1 MTGPSTGSE
10 LSTSN
15 SRVVLS
21 LPLSSSERG
30 VCLVGTLLR
39 PVVYF
44 KEDVN
49 YTSTSL
55 KLLGET
61 RATIMGKERW
71 QAGAVMN
78 ASLGGGA
85 IGAAGMPITSIE
97 RLPFLE
103 LDIPLVSSTTAGSE
117 GSKRPEKS
125 EPSSSAASNAGSQ
138 AVYEFTLP
146 YPPNDQL
153 LPAVAPKEFDMTTVS
168 VTWTLRF
175 TGVRKGLLKRND
187 SLSLDLPVMFPTPQV
202 SLQTTIS
209 SIHPFKFDSGANEGM
224 TLQATLSATPI
235 YHRSPIHFSLMLSPS
250 TSAAAHL
257 LATSSPPLK
266 VDASLSRQTRTT
278 PIANPNSGRSFE
290 WAGVRIL
297 MAEMKRVKDDDWK
310 WEGTISLPDGEC
322 SVESKGVAI
331 SHKLNCHIVSPVL
344 AQAALHISLPVF
356 LPSTIF
362 EASAPD
368 RVEPSVDNLPAYYS
382 LPLLASSSR
391 LQITREHSI
400 KLQRPRHLNPM
411 NPTMFRSKSVFLLA
425 LMLSVLLISSQVAA
439 QSAYN
444 PSASCPQ
451 ALLQQPVKI
460 SHGPRSG
467 PVAGRDYKY

>member
-1 MTGPSTGSE
+1 MAGTSTSSE

-15 SRVVLS
+15 SRVQLS
-21 LPLSSSERG
+21 LPLASSH
-30 VCLVGTLLR
+30 CLVGTLLR

-44 KEDVN
+44 KEDVH

-55 KLLGET
+55 KLVGET

-78 ASLGGGA
+78 ATLGGGA

-103 LDIPLVSSTTAGSE
+103 LDIPLVSSATAAKGD
-117 GSKRPEKS
+117 SKRPEKS
-125 EPSSSAASNAGSQ
+125 DSSSSTTSIAGSQ

-146 YPPNDQL
+146 YPANDQL
-153 LPAVAPKEFDMTTVS
+153 LPSVGPKEFDMTTVS

-187 SLSLDLPVMFPTPQV
+187 SLSLDLPVVFPTPEV
-202 SLQTTIS
+202 SLPRTIS
-209 SIHPFKFDSGANEGM
+209 SIQPFKFDTGANDTRGYKHREIATKNVM
-224 TLQATLSATPI
+224 TLEATLSATPI
-235 YHRSPIHFSLMLSPS
+235 TYRSPIHFTLTLSPS

-257 LATSSPPLK
+257 LSTSSPPLK
-266 VDASLSRQTRTT
+266 IDASLSRQTRTT
-278 PIANPNSGRSFE
+278 PIANPNSGCSFE

-297 MAEMKRVKDDDWK
+297 MAGMERVKDDDWK

-356 LPSTIF
+356 LPSTPF
-362 EASAPD
+362 ESSAADPN
-368 RVEPSVDNLPAYYS
+368 EPRSDSLPAY
-382 LPLLASSSR
+382 SS
-391 LQITREHSI
+391 
-400 KLQRPRHLNPM
+400 
-411 NPTMFRSKSVFLLA
+411 
-425 LMLSVLLISSQVAA
+425 
-439 QSAYN
+439 
-444 PSASCPQ
+444 
-451 ALLQQPVKI
+451 
-460 SHGPRSG
+460 
-467 PVAGRDYKY
+467 